1 MRALRISP
9 ALFLLCAAL
18 FCACS
23 KKSAFTEKNAPLH
36 FNELRAMEA
45 LMETNP
51 VKAMDSIRGLA
62 ATLSESSVTPLDD
75 IEMQLRIVQA
85 QYKNR
90 CLTEQSLDLSPI
102 VAFYDSLAVVY
113 PEDAD
118 LQYLR
123 ANAYY
128 YKGVQWTFANED
140 VDAFKHYV
148 KALEVM
154 HQCVGW
160 ENPYAKRFV
169 ALAYTRLSE
178 ILYRYGIRDAA
189 IETCHKAASYY
200 ESEADLAA
208 MLRFEAAIYQSQKQ
222 YDKALAL
229 FQEAD
234 EKVSVG
240 DDPIQLSIG
249 AKFLEIHQY
258 DSAFPHLER
267 AFLKGDRFAR
277 MDAAAKLAEICRGKG
292 LFDEEVSYN
301 RFYVESSMMENRMA
315 SRKMEIE
322 YLYDVFRRPKTAD
335 PTSPEGN
342 GFSSLMLSL
351 FLMLVIAFL
360 AYIIVRN
367 RKRISHIENKIT
379 TIEQKHEQENAD
391 KDHEI
396 EQISQALN
404 DTREQ
409 LNAQRVDFDEA
420 WQSFMAANVV
430 NKIKHSVEGKDIMI
444 KNVGVFSQLKLK
456 EMDYI
461 ALVQEANRCFPDFSS
476 RFLKDFP
483 ELNVADLRHSCL
495 GLLGMNDAEI
505 AVMEGISYSGANR
518 RTNKILT
525 AVGLGDNLEQAM
537 ISYLKK
543 SNVNS

>member
-1 MRALRISP
+1 
-9 ALFLLCAAL
+9 
-18 FCACS
+18 
-23 KKSAFTEKNAPLH
+23 
-36 FNELRAMEA
+36 
-45 LMETNP
+45 
-51 VKAMDSIRGLA
+51 
-62 ATLSESSVTPLDD
+62 
-75 IEMQLRIVQA
+75 
-85 QYKNR
+85 
-90 CLTEQSLDLSPI
+90 
-102 VAFYDSLAVVY
+102 
-113 PEDAD
+113 
-118 LQYLR
+118 
-123 ANAYY
+123 
-128 YKGVQWTFANED
+128 
-140 VDAFKHYV
+140 
-148 KALEVM
+148 
-154 HQCVGW
+154 
-160 ENPYAKRFV
+160 
-169 ALAYTRLSE
+169 
-178 ILYRYGIRDAA
+178 
-189 IETCHKAASYY
+189 
-200 ESEADLAA
+200 
-208 MLRFEAAIYQSQKQ
+208 
-222 YDKALAL
+222 
-229 FQEAD
+229 
-234 EKVSVG
+234 
-240 DDPIQLSIG
+240 
-249 AKFLEIHQY
+249 
-258 DSAFPHLER
+258 
-267 AFLKGDRFAR
+267 
-277 MDAAAKLAEICRGKG
+277 
-292 LFDEEVSYN
+292 
-301 RFYVESSMMENRMA
+301 
-315 SRKMEIE
+315 MEIE
-322 YLYDVFRRPKTAD
+322 YLYDVFKRPKTAD
-335 PTSPEGN
+335 PSSAEGN

-420 WQSFMAANVV
+420 WQSFMAATVV

-444 KNVGVFSQLKLK
+444 KNVGVFPKLKLK

-537 ISYLKK
+537 ITYLKK
-543 SNVNS
+543 NNVNS

>member
-9 ALFLLCAAL
+9 VLFLLWAAL
-18 FCACS
+18 LCARS
-23 KKSAFTEKNAPLH
+23 RQKSAFTEQNAPRH
-36 FNELRAMEA
+36 FNELKAVEA
-45 LMETNP
+45 LLETDP
-51 VKAMDSIRGLA
+51 IKAMDSLSGLA
-62 ATLSESSVTPLDD
+62 TASSASAFTPLDSV
-75 IEMQLRIVQA
+75 EMQLRMVQA

-90 CLTEQSLDLSPI
+90 CLTEESLDLSPI
-102 VAFYDSLAVVY
+102 VAFYDSLAVIY

-128 YKGVQWTFANED
+128 YKGVQWTSANDD
-140 VDAFKHYV
+140 VNAFKHYV

-154 HQCVGW
+154 HQREAWG
-160 ENPYAKRFV
+160 NPYAHRFV
-169 ALAYTRLSE
+169 ALAYTRLLE

-200 ESEADLAA
+200 ESETDLAA

-234 EKVSVG
+234 KKASVG
-240 DDPIQLSIG
+240 DEPIQLSIG
-249 AKFLEIHQY
+249 AKFLELHQY
-258 DSAFPHLER
+258 DSAFIHLQR

-277 MDAAAKLAEICRGKG
+277 VDAAAKLAEICREKG
-292 LFDEEVSYN
+292 LPDEELSYN
-301 RFYVESSMMENRMA
+301 RFYVESSMMETRMA

-322 YLYDVFRRPKTAD
+322 YLYDVFKRPKLAD
-335 PTSPEGN
+335 TSSPEDN
-342 GFSSLMLSL
+342 DFSSLMLFL

-360 AYIIVRN
+360 AYIIVRI

-420 WQSFMAANVV
+420 WQSFMSAAVV
-430 NKIKHSVEGKDIMI
+430 NKIKQSVEGKDIMI
-444 KNVGVFSQLKLK
+444 KSVGVYPKLKLK

-505 AVMEGISYSGANR
+505 AVLEGISYSGANR

-525 AVGLGDNLEQAM
+525 ALEMGDNLEHAM
-537 ISYLKK
+537 ITYLKK
-543 SNVNS
+543 VM

>member
-1 MRALRISP
+1 
-9 ALFLLCAAL
+9 
-18 FCACS
+18 
-23 KKSAFTEKNAPLH
+23 
-36 FNELRAMEA
+36 
-45 LMETNP
+45 METDP
-51 VKAMDSIRGLA
+51 VKAMDSINGLA

-75 IEMQLRIVQA
+75 IEMQLRMVQA

-102 VAFYDSLAVVY
+102 VAFYDSLAEVY

-140 VDAFKHYV
+140 VNAFKHYV

-154 HQCVGW
+154 HQREEW
-160 ENPYAKRFV
+160 KNPYAKRFV

-178 ILYRYGIRDAA
+178 ILYRYGIREAA

-208 MLRFEAAIYQSQKQ
+208 MLRFEATIYQSQKQ

-258 DSAFPHLER
+258 DSAFPHLEH

-277 MDAAAKLAEICRGKG
+277 MDAAAKLAEICRWKG
-292 LFDEEVSYN
+292 LLDEEMSYN

-322 YLYDVFRRPKTAD
+322 YLYDVFRRPKPAD
-335 PTSPEGN
+335 PSSPEGN

-420 WQSFMAANVV
+420 WQSFMSAAVV
-430 NKIKHSVEGKDIMI
+430 NKIKYSVEGKDIMI
-444 KNVGVFSQLKLK
+444 KNVGVFPKLKLK

-537 ISYLKK
+537 ITYLKK

>member
-9 ALFLLCAAL
+9 VLFLLCAAL
-18 FCACS
+18 FFACS

-36 FNELRAMEA
+36 FNELRAVEA
-45 LMETNP
+45 LMETDP
-51 VKAMDSIRGLA
+51 VKAMDSINGLA

-75 IEMQLRIVQA
+75 IEMQLRMVQA

-102 VAFYDSLAVVY
+102 VAFYDSLAEVY

-140 VDAFKHYV
+140 VNAFKHYV

-154 HQCVGW
+154 HQREEW
-160 ENPYAKRFV
+160 KNPYAKRFV

-178 ILYRYGIRDAA
+178 ILYRYGIREAA

-229 FQEAD
+229 YQEAD

-258 DSAFPHLER
+258 DSAFPHLE
-267 AFLKGDRFAR
+267 L
-277 MDAAAKLAEICRGKG
+277 DAAAKLAEICRGKG

-444 KNVGVFSQLKLK
+444 KNVGVFPKLKLK

-483 ELNVADLRHSCL
+483 ELM
-495 GLLGMNDAEI
+495 GMNDAEI

-525 AVGLGDNLEQAM
+525 AVGLGDNLEQVM
-537 ISYLKK
+537 ITYLKK

>member
-1 MRALRISP
+1 MRAIRISP
-9 ALFLLCAAL
+9 ALFLICAAL

-23 KKSAFTEKNAPLH
+23 KRSAFTEKNAPLH
-36 FNELRAMEA
+36 FNELRAVEA
-45 LMETNP
+45 LMETDP
-51 VKAMDSIRGLA
+51 VKAMDSISVLA

-128 YKGVQWTFANED
+128 YKGVQWAFANED

-154 HQCVGW
+154 HQHEEW

-178 ILYRYGIRDAA
+178 ILYRYGIREAA

-258 DSAFPHLER
+258 DSAFPRLEH
-267 AFLKGDRFAR
+267 AFLNGDRFAR

-292 LFDEEVSYN
+292 LLDEEVSYN
-301 RFYVESSMMENRMA
+301 RFYVESSMMETRMA

-322 YLYDVFRRPKTAD
+322 YLYDVFRRPKPAD
-335 PTSPEGN
+335 PSSSEGN

-360 AYIIVRN
+360 TYIIVRN

-396 EQISQALN
+396 ERISQALN
-404 DTREQ
+404 DTRVQ

-420 WQSFMAANVV
+420 WQSFMSAAVV

-444 KNVGVFSQLKLK
+444 KNVGVFPKLKLK

-537 ISYLKK
+537 IAYLKK